1 MHIILILLC
10 QFIICSS
17 AATIISMTSGNLW
30 NYHRDLVNDDANE
43 IYYRVN
49 NKNKMKSTSFEY
61 KTIITGNAPAD
72 NNTLET
78 DAVVSLQYLSN
89 LWRSLDLLL
98 INCKIELDLLL
109 NYNI

>member
-1 MHIILILLC
+1 MDIILILLC

-49 NKNKMKSTSFEY
+49 KTKIKSTSFEY
-61 KTIITGNAPAD
+61 KTIITGKAPTD
-72 NNTLET
+72 NNT
-78 DAVVSLQYLSN
+78 LQYLSN
-89 LWRSLDLLL
+89 LWRSLDLLI
-98 INCKIELDLLL
+98 INCKLEELGLLL